1 MKAGYVKYR
10 IELKPKAVK
19 NLRSLPKSD
28 AARMAHALESLCDN
42 LSGDVK
48 KLTNFSPEYRL
59 RVGNYRA
66 LFEIETPDL
75 VMIYRIKHRKE
86 IFDIHLA
93 VNDEDS
99 QVTVA
104 WPDRFHKRPFLLRGG
119 LAYSPADADLP
130 PMPAPQASIPGKSP
144 GTSFVRPGAWTDL
157 QQGCCGPH
165 SDPGHGAADNPGRSN
180 ADLSGS
186 AFHA

>member
-10 IELKPKAVK
+10 IELKPKAV
-19 NLRSLPKSD
+19 NYLRSLPKSD
-28 AARMAHALESLCDN
+28 AARMANALESLCDN

-86 IFDIHLA
+86 IY
-93 VNDEDS
+93 
-99 QVTVA
+99 
-104 WPDRFHKRPFLLRGG
+104 KR
-119 LAYSPADADLP
+119 
-130 PMPAPQASIPGKSP
+130 
-144 GTSFVRPGAWTDL
+144 GT
-157 QQGCCGPH
+157 
-165 SDPGHGAADNPGRSN
+165 
-180 ADLSGS
+180 
-186 AFHA
+186 